1 VSEWLQPTTHSKWSA
16 LSVSFRRIQLVM
28 RKSSGAKALCRVK
41 IEFNTIINIF
51 QDSFELPMNN
61 GKAFNRNLEKANPFY
76 TDKELCGLEIKMLTL
91 VKVTLWL
98 LMRLS
103 EWLTTIFN
111 MARKKYNL
119 YTCKISYQNHH
130 NTWEHSNL

>member
-1 VSEWLQPTTHSKWSA
+1 
-16 LSVSFRRIQLVM
+16 M

-41 IEFNTIINIF
+41 IEFNTMINIF

-103 EWLTTIFN
+103 E
-111 MARKKYNL
+111 
-119 YTCKISYQNHH
+119 
-130 NTWEHSNL
+130 